1 MSHPPCSFQTMAN
14 SNRDQSRRDR
24 EAIRAAEQALIEAG
38 IGFTVVLEQPA
49 PVEATATPITRP
61 PLAA

>member
-1 MSHPPCSFQTMAN
+1 MSHAPCNFRTMAN

-24 EAIRAAEQALIEAG
+24 EAIRAAEQALIKAG
-38 IGFTVVLEQPA
+38 LGFTVVLEKPA
-49 PVEATATPITRP
+49 PAEATATPITRP

>member
-1 MSHPPCSFQTMAN
+1 MSHPPCNFPTMAN
-14 SNRDQSRRDR
+14 SSRDQSRRDR

-38 IGFTVVLEQPA
+38 FGFAVMLEEPA
-49 PVEATATPITRP
+49 PVEATATPVTRP